1 MALSAAGGSG
11 KIERLSSIDAQL
23 RLLVP
28 GKLSDDDKLIEYD
41 ALLLDRFLDVLQG
54 LHGDDLREMV
64 SFFNRSI
71 SHRIQSILTPVST
84 LDLYCASSRHV
95 ALLNAGVGL
104 SLALSPHGG

>member
-1 MALSAAGGSG
+1 MASLASAGSG

-28 GKLSDDDKLIEYD
+28 GKLSEDDKLIEYD

-64 SFFNRSI
+64 CNVSCRFDLDPDPV
-71 SHRIQSILTPVST
+71 QSRLST
-84 LDLYCASSRHV
+84 CCTVLPLDMWRLRAV
-95 ALLNAGVGL
+95 VV
-104 SLALSPHGG
+104 

>member
-1 MALSAAGGSG
+1 MALSAAGG

-64 SFFNRSI
+64 KLFDRSI
-71 SHRIQSILTPVST
+71 SHRIQSIS
-84 LDLYCASSRHV
+84 
-95 ALLNAGVGL
+95 
-104 SLALSPHGG
+104 